1 MGKNMDDSKIY
12 FLDFTFNPKAR
23 TLKNREKTIQLR
35 KKQAD
40 VLILLCAK
48 YPEPV
53 SQKDFLAGAWGGGYV
68 TPQSIAQVIRSL
80 RLSLDDINKN
90 IIVTIPKL
98 GYQFTAKPS
107 DEEPVM
113 NDHLENMTSKSR
125 MGENRTAYETCT
137 EDGEK
142 IIYSGLTINEASGVK
157 KTHTPRKNFKLRKAF
172 FYSMVVMLAVLL
184 LHLFVAQSAPLNVGI
199 NKKFQYRELNE
210 LNIRG

>member
-12 FLDFTFNPKAR
+12 FLDFTFNPRTR

-68 TPQSIAQVIRSL
+68 TSQSIAQVIRSL

-98 GYQFTAKPS
+98 GYQFTAQPS
-107 DEEPVM
+107 DEEP
-113 NDHLENMTSKSR
+113 DKTSQSQHMTSQGRLNEKELIFRMSSGNIKKSEFSTLN
-125 MGENRTAYETCT
+125 MDKSCSL
-137 EDGEK
+137 K
-142 IIYSGLTINEASGVK
+142 KK
-157 KTHTPRKNFKLRKAF
+157 KTSTENFRLRKAF
-172 FYSMVVMLAVLL
+172 FFIITVILAGMLL
-184 LHLFVAQSAPLNVGI
+184 LMFVAQSGSLKIG
-199 NKKFQYRELNE
+199 ED
-210 LNIRG
+210 